1 MERYSI
7 MNTSVNLLKV
17 DDKHVQDIIE
27 VIVDETS
34 GKKKFCINVDGLA
47 EDKIR
52 GILNEVL
59 EKYKISQHD

>member
-17 DDKHVQDIIE
+17 DDKHMQDIIE

-52 GILNEVL
+52 GILN
-59 EKYKISQHD
+59 